1 METDDAAYEAE
12 RKSRMK
18 IRKHRY
24 RRDELEKKGINV
36 LRQIMN
42 TLGINTSGCIDK
54 RDLVD
59 RLISS
64 GKIEVVEGIPPVE
77 ITRKELNDKS
87 VNDLRHL
94 LRSYGLSTEGMLE
107 KRELID
113 RLLES
118 GRVYVVDPEPSSPQ
132 SYESKSEIP
141 TTSQRQPQHNSIPP
155 PRPSS
160 SSSNVMELREDA
172 LSSMPIK
179 ELKNLMSSLGVSCNG
194 CVERSDMING
204 LKQCPS
210 VRIIQRQ
217 I

>member
-1 METDDAAYEAE
+1 
-12 RKSRMK
+12 
-18 IRKHRY
+18 
-24 RRDELEKKGINV
+24 
-36 LRQIMN
+36 
-42 TLGINTSGCIDK
+42 
-54 RDLVD
+54 
-59 RLISS
+59 
-64 GKIEVVEGIPPVE
+64 
-77 ITRKELNDKS
+77 
-87 VNDLRHL
+87 
-94 LRSYGLSTEGMLE
+94 MLE